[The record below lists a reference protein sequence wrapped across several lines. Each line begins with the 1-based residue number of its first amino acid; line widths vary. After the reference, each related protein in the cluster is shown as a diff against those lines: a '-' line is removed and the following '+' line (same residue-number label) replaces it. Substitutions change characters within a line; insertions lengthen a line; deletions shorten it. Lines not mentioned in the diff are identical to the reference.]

1 MNPVRGEAQPSDST
15 CSHWVSNLMMA
26 SQGGEIDR
34 EGEGE
39 EMGDGEREGGGN
51 MDEGG

>member
-1 MNPVRGEAQPSDST
+1 MNPVRGEAQPSG
-15 CSHWVSNLMMA
+15 SHWVSSLMMA
-26 SQGGEIDR
+26 SRGGEIDR

-39 EMGDGEREGGGN
+39 EMSDGEREGGGN